1 MTPAEQRALLR
12 VLERRAQQL
21 GPQVKL
27 SGE

>member
-1 MTPAEQRALLR
+1 MTPVEQRTLLR
-12 VLERRAQQL
+12 VLERRAQQR